1 MASSDEV
8 GRLLDEGIEAV
19 KKGDYP
25 TAIQLWSQAIALDP
39 QDEKALVNRATAYS
53 QIGNAEGAL
62 ADLSA
67 ALQINPNNLHAY
79 FSRANL
85 YNAQRKFKEALADL
99 NKVIEL
105 NPDDAEAY
113 YNRANTMTNAYGH
126 MASFFSGDQKV
137 SNLMGTFNQVMD
149 DYTQAIKLNP
159 NVAQF
164 YANRSGIQFELL
176 QRMQAQQTRV
186 QQVNT
191 PKMFQQQTVRKFDPS
206 LADAPLKDINKALEL
221 APNTAI
227 YWKNR
232 GVIKFIL
239 LNKVPEALA
248 DFTRAIELD
257 PKFVDALVFRCNAYN
272 RSGKNDLAAADA
284 TRCIEL
290 QPDEANHYFNRAIAR
305 HKLNDHQGALNDLD
319 EVIQRDP
326 KHIKAYPNRAE
337 CYTALGKKKEAVA
350 DWEQYLALGGGRM
363 FGDEAIVKEKIKKL
377 RSWFPFGR

>member
-1 MASSDEV
+1 MAASDEI

-39 QDEKALVNRATAYS
+39 QDDRALVNRATAYS
-53 QIGNAEGAL
+53 QTGNPEGAL
-62 ADLSA
+62 ADLNA
-67 ALQINPNNLHAY
+67 ALKLNPNNQHAY

-85 YNAQRKFKEALADL
+85 YNQQRKFKEALADL

-105 NPDDAEAY
+105 NPNDAEAY
-113 YNRANTMTNAYGH
+113 YNRANTMTNAYSH
-126 MASFFSGDQKV
+126 MASFFSSDQKV
-137 SNLMGTFNQVMD
+137 GTLIGTFNQVMD
-149 DYTQAIKLNP
+149 DYTRAIKLNP

-176 QRMQAQQTRV
+176 QRMLAQQTRV
-186 QQVNT
+186 QTVNV
-191 PKMFQQQTVRKFDPS
+191 PAMFQQQTVRKFDLS
-206 LADAPLKDINKALEL
+206 LAEAPLKDINRAIEL
-221 APNTAI
+221 APNIAA

-232 GVIKFIL
+232 GVMMLVL
-239 LNKVPEALA
+239 LNKIPESIA

-257 PKFVDALVFRCNAYN
+257 LKFVDALVFRCNAYS

-290 QPDEANHYFNRAIAR
+290 QPNDLNHYFNRAMAR
-305 HKLNDHQGALNDLD
+305 LKLNDHQGALGDLD
-319 EVIQRDP
+319 EVIRRDP
-326 KHIKAYPNRAE
+326 KNVKAYPNRAE
-337 CYTALGKKKEAVA
+337 CYTALGRKKEAAA
-350 DWEQYLALGGGRM
+350 DWEQYLALGGGRT
-363 FGDEAIVKEKIKKL
+363 FGDEAVVKEKIRKL